1 MAEKFSL
8 EIVTP
13 TRVVLTEE
21 VETITAPG
29 VAGEFGVLREHTL
42 LITPLKPGEVTY
54 VTDKGTSSLAIGNGY
69 AEVYPEKT
77 TLLVDSA
84 EAPGEIDL
92 EEAAT
97 RLRDS
102 EEALSG
108 VAQDDPD
115 FRRLSDAHE
124 LARARVS
131 IVEKAK

>member
-1 MAEKFSL
+1 MAEKFAL

-13 TRVVLTEE
+13 LRVILTED
-21 VETITAPG
+21 VETVTAPG
-29 VAGEFGVLREHTL
+29 AAGEFGVLREHTL
-42 LITPLKPGEVTY
+42 LITPLKPGLVTY
-54 VTDKGTSSLAIGNGY
+54 VTDKGTTSLAIGNGY

-84 EAPGEIDL
+84 ESSDEIDP
-92 EEAAT
+92 EEAAS

-108 VAQDDPD
+108 VAQDAPD
-115 FRRLSDAHE
+115 FRNLSDGVE

-131 IVEKAK
+131 IVEKVK